1 MKKYMGNYTNEAAKA
16 LKGSERIICR
26 VTDDGAI
33 YVTNGFIAY
42 KMNPPE
48 YAAIVQPVTCCEA
61 GNYCELISLA
71 ASSAPARQRDGGYMA
86 AVYILSADK
95 TLCDIARRKIC
106 PDGISFPGILS
117 VARRAELSD
126 SQFTAIR
133 SAHNLFNG
141 GSSSSV
147 TPYDLAL
154 CDYLTLDIITQ
165 AMYIWKCGCTISA
178 GQDGSIQ
185 LDRTGECQRRGIE
198 QALFQHLSEFE

>member
-1 MKKYMGNYTNEAAKA
+1 MQVRQPWPGMSLLEKLPSYTC
-16 LKGSERIICR
+16 L
-26 VTDDGAI
+26 
-33 YVTNGFIAY
+33 
-42 KMNPPE
+42 PPQE
-48 YAAIVQPVTCCEA
+48 GDLAFKTATVQPCSWA
-61 GNYCELISLA
+61 SLA

>member
-1 MKKYMGNYTNEAAKA
+1 MIDHKNH
-16 LKGSERIICR
+16 
-26 VTDDGAI
+26 
-33 YVTNGFIAY
+33 
-42 KMNPPE
+42 
-48 YAAIVQPVTCCEA
+48 YAR
-61 GNYCELISLA
+61 YCELISLA

-165 AMYIWKCGCTISA
+165 PCISGSAAAPFPPVKMAAYSLTAPASASAA
-178 GQDGSIQ
+178 GLNRPFPSIY
-185 LDRTGECQRRGIE
+185 LNLNRPIHCFV
-198 QALFQHLSEFE
+198 L

>member
-1 MKKYMGNYTNEAAKA
+1 MIDHKNH
-16 LKGSERIICR
+16 
-26 VTDDGAI
+26 
-33 YVTNGFIAY
+33 
-42 KMNPPE
+42 
-48 YAAIVQPVTCCEA
+48 YAR
-61 GNYCELISLA
+61 YCELISLA

-133 SAHNLFNG
+133 
-141 GSSSSV
+141 
-147 TPYDLAL
+147 

>member
-1 MKKYMGNYTNEAAKA
+1 MIDHKNH
-16 LKGSERIICR
+16 
-26 VTDDGAI
+26 
-33 YVTNGFIAY
+33 
-42 KMNPPE
+42 
-48 YAAIVQPVTCCEA
+48 YAR
-61 GNYCELISLA
+61 YCELISLA

-147 TPYDLAL
+147 TPPMILPSA
-154 CDYLTLDIITQ
+154 II
-165 AMYIWKCGCTISA
+165 
-178 GQDGSIQ
+178 
-185 LDRTGECQRRGIE
+185 
-198 QALFQHLSEFE
+198 

>member
-1 MKKYMGNYTNEAAKA
+1 MIDHKNH
-16 LKGSERIICR
+16 
-26 VTDDGAI
+26 
-33 YVTNGFIAY
+33 
-42 KMNPPE
+42 
-48 YAAIVQPVTCCEA
+48 YAR
-61 GNYCELISLA
+61 YCELISLA

-154 CDYLTLDIITQ
+154 CDYLDF
-165 AMYIWKCGCTISA
+165 GHHHA
-178 GQDGSIQ
+178 GHVY
-185 LDRTGECQRRGIE
+185 LEVRLHHFRRSRR
-198 QALFQHLSEFE
+198 QHTA

>member
-1 MKKYMGNYTNEAAKA
+1 MPATVNSY
-16 LKGSERIICR
+16 
-26 VTDDGAI
+26 
-33 YVTNGFIAY
+33 
-42 KMNPPE
+42 PW
-48 YAAIVQPVTCCEA
+48 
-61 GNYCELISLA
+61 A

-141 GSSSSV
+141 R
-147 TPYDLAL
+147 LQFL
-154 CDYLTLDIITQ
+154 CYPL
-165 AMYIWKCGCTISA
+165 
-178 GQDGSIQ
+178 
-185 LDRTGECQRRGIE
+185 
-198 QALFQHLSEFE
+198 

>member
-1 MKKYMGNYTNEAAKA
+1 M
-16 LKGSERIICR
+16 
-26 VTDDGAI
+26 
-33 YVTNGFIAY
+33 IAH
-42 KMNPPE
+42 KNH
-48 YAAIVQPVTCCEA
+48 YAR
-61 GNYCELISLA
+61 YCELISLA
-71 ASSAPARQRDGGYMA
+71 ARSAPARQRDGGYMA
-86 AVYILSADK
+86 A
-95 TLCDIARRKIC
+95 RRKIF

-165 AMYIWKCGCTISA
+165 AMYIWKCGCTIFA

-198 QALFQHLSEFE
+198 QALSQHLSEFE

>member
-1 MKKYMGNYTNEAAKA
+1 MIDHKNH
-16 LKGSERIICR
+16 
-26 VTDDGAI
+26 
-33 YVTNGFIAY
+33 
-42 KMNPPE
+42 
-48 YAAIVQPVTCCEA
+48 YAR
-61 GNYCELISLA
+61 YCELISLA

-178 GQDGSIQ
+178 GQDAAYSLTAPASASAAGLNRPFSSIYPS
-185 LDRTGECQRRGIE
+185 LNRP
-198 QALFQHLSEFE
+198 AHYFVL

>member
-1 MKKYMGNYTNEAAKA
+1 
-16 LKGSERIICR
+16 
-26 VTDDGAI
+26 
-33 YVTNGFIAY
+33 
-42 KMNPPE
+42 
-48 YAAIVQPVTCCEA
+48 
-61 GNYCELISLA
+61 
-71 ASSAPARQRDGGYMA
+71 MA

-147 TPYDLAL
+147 TPL
-154 CDYLTLDIITQ
+154 
-165 AMYIWKCGCTISA
+165 
-178 GQDGSIQ
+178 
-185 LDRTGECQRRGIE
+185 
-198 QALFQHLSEFE
+198 